1 MQLMLSLC
9 QASLWLYHKLI
20 PTSDSKL
27 TSPPII
33 IQGVNKHFR
42 IIHLFLWACIQRI
55 CYFISLCILRG
66 HKLFGMWWSFFTV
79 GCGVACLFRNS
90 VLLKK
95 KKKKDEA
102 AHKERSQLF
111 KRETFKGRISFK
123 VELFFNILLLVSRH
137 TGKSW
142 WLGWDTLSVSLSTL
156 KHSACPPMIYKSGL
170 FGFSTA
176 MYWYFTVPKI
186 FLYSMDQFILSCYP
200 LP

>member
-1 MQLMLSLC
+1 M
-9 QASLWLYHKLI
+9 
-20 PTSDSKL
+20 
-27 TSPPII
+27 
-33 IQGVNKHFR
+33 NKHFR

-55 CYFISLCILRG
+55 CYFISLCILKG
-66 HKLFGMWWSFFTV
+66 HKLFWDVIVIFHSW
-79 GCGVACLFRNS
+79 
-90 VLLKK
+90 VLCSMPLQKFCSNEKK
-95 KKKKDEA
+95 KKKKEEA

-111 KRETFKGRISFK
+111 KRETFKGRIIFK
-123 VELFFNILLLVSRH
+123 VELFFNVLLLVSRH

-142 WLGWDTLSVSLSTL
+142 WLGWDSLSVSLSTL

-186 FLYSMDQFILSCYP
+186 FLYNMDQFILSCYP